1 LGLNS
6 AQSAARKCVDADEE
20 ERSTMKAIV
29 QDHYG
34 SEDTLQVR
42 DIDRP
47 TVTDGHVLV
56 RVHAASI
63 HLGDRLVMAGRPV
76 LVRMATGLR
85 RPRQPVLGTD
95 IAGTVE
101 AVGNG
106 VTRFKVG
113 DEVLGWT
120 SGAFAEF
127 SSTPEDHLA
136 AKPARLSFEQAAA
149 IGVSATAALQL
160 LRDSGKVGAGQ
171 KVLINGA
178 SGGVGTFAVQI
189 AKAFGARVT
198 GVASSRNADMLR
210 SIGADH
216 VIDYAR
222 EDFTRGTE
230 RYDFILDNVANH
242 SLGAMRRVL
251 TPTGM
256 LLPNGGGHT
265 GGGMGR
271 LIHATLASTFIRG
284 QGRPSVKYENPADL
298 AALVELVQAGRITPV
313 IDRTYPLAETAAA
326 IRHVGTG
333 RARGTVVITIAAPAS
348 GTQAQAGITGAS
360 APLAAAGVA

>member
-1 LGLNS
+1 
-6 AQSAARKCVDADEE
+6 
-20 ERSTMKAIV
+20 MKAIV

-34 SEDTLQVR
+34 SEDALR
-42 DIDRP
+42 LREIERP
-47 TVTDGHVLV
+47 MIGDGDVLV

-63 HLGDRLVMAGRPV
+63 HLGDRLIMAGRPL

-85 RPRQPVLGTD
+85 RPKQPIPGTD

-101 AVGNG
+101 AVGQG
-106 VTRFKVG
+106 VTRFEVG
-113 DEVLGWT
+113 DEVFGWT

-136 AKPARLSFEQAAA
+136 AKPARLSMEQAAA
-149 IGVSATAALQL
+149 IGVSATVALQL
-160 LRDSGKVGAGQ
+160 LRDNGKVKAGQ

-189 AKAFGARVT
+189 AKAFGAEVT
-198 GVASSRNADMLR
+198 GVTSSRNADLVR

-216 VIDYAR
+216 VIDYTR
-222 EDFTRGTE
+222 QDFTKGTE

-256 LLPNGGGHT
+256 LQPNGGGHT

-271 LIHATLASTFIRG
+271 LIRATIASSFIRG
-284 QGRPSVKYENPADL
+284 QGSPSVKFENAADL
-298 AALVELVQAGRITPV
+298 AALVDLVEAGKISPV
-313 IDRTYPLAETAAA
+313 IDRTYPLTETAAA
-326 IRHVGTG
+326 LRHVGTA
-333 RARGTVVITIAAPAS
+333 RARGTVVITIAAPAP
-348 GTQAQAGITGAS
+348 GTTTQAGTGHAV
-360 APLAAAGVA
+360 APLAAGGVA